1 MGIEAGI
8 GPPTDPEAGP
18 EAGPEPAPAPGAD
31 ASPPASGHCTGIVQ
45 VPVAAGSVLAEP
57 SGTIIGGGT

>member
-1 MGIEAGI
+1 MGIDAGI
-8 GPPTDPEAGP
+8 GPPTDPVP
-18 EAGPEPAPAPGAD
+18 EAAPEPAPAPDCD
-31 ASPPASGHCTGIVQ
+31 ASPPASGHCAGSVH